1 LKTLKA
7 NEPRLTRRDVKLA
20 VLIGIVGYLFNSR
33 TWLLFLNG
41 LNPIQGTIVYYVI
54 VYAGL
59 YGLAKLG
66 LSIFGFKI
74 STADQTFGLLMLNFA
89 FHVTTNWS
97 SPWVQYVT
105 TGSLV
110 GMSNVLVNNSEDGLV
125 WYVVYTL
132 GGITNL
138 FWARLLT
145 FTVIPVLISMVA
157 LYLIK
162 GKPVLVP

>member
-1 LKTLKA
+1 MKV

-20 VLIGIVGYLFNSR
+20 VLIGFVGYLFNSK

-66 LSIFGFKI
+66 LTIFGFKI

-89 FHVTTNWS
+89 FHVTTNWAN
-97 SPWVQYVT
+97 PWVQYVT
-105 TGSLV
+105 TGSLR

-138 FWARLLT
+138 FWARILT
-145 FTVIPVLISMVA
+145 FTVIPVLISVVA

>member
-1 LKTLKA
+1 M
-7 NEPRLTRRDVKLA
+7 
-20 VLIGIVGYLFNSR
+20 
-33 TWLLFLNG
+33 NG
-41 LNPIQGTIVYYVI
+41 LNPIEGTIVYYVI

-59 YGLAKLG
+59 YGLAKIG
-66 LSIFGFKI
+66 LSLFGFEI
-74 STADQTFGLLMLNFA
+74 STPAQTFGILMLNFA
-89 FHVTTNWS
+89 FHVTTNWAD
-97 SPWVQYVT
+97 PWVQYVT
-105 TGSLV
+105 TGSLL

-138 FWARLLT
+138 FWTRILT
-145 FTVIPVLISMVA
+145 FVMIPFLISIVA

>member
-1 LKTLKA
+1 MAIDEK
-7 NEPRLTRRDVKLA
+7 RLTTRDVKLA
-20 VLIGIVGYLFNSR
+20 VLIGIAGYLFSSR
-33 TWLLFLNG
+33 TWLFFMNG
-41 LNPIQGTIVYYVI
+41 LNPIEGTIVYYVI

-66 LSIFGFKI
+66 LSLFGFKI
-74 STADQTFGLLMLNFA
+74 STLAQTFGLLMLNFA
-89 FHVTTNWS
+89 FHVTTNWAD
-97 SPWVQYVT
+97 PWVQYVT

-138 FWARLLT
+138 LWTRLLT
-145 FTVIPVLISMVA
+145 FVVVPFLISIVA

>member
-1 LKTLKA
+1 VKA
-7 NEPRLTRRDVKLA
+7 NEPRLTGRDVKLA

-162 GKPVLVP
+162 GKPVLIP

>member
-1 LKTLKA
+1 MKV
-7 NEPRLTRRDVKLA
+7 NESRLTRRDVQLA
-20 VLIGIVGYLFNSR
+20 VLIGIVGYLFSSR
-33 TWLLFLNG
+33 TWLFFMNG
-41 LNPIQGTIVYYVI
+41 LNPIEGTIVYYVI

-89 FHVTTNWS
+89 FHVTTNWAD
-97 SPWVQYVT
+97 PWVQYVT
-105 TGSLV
+105 TGSLG

-138 FWARLLT
+138 FLARVLT
-145 FTVIPVLISMVA
+145 FVVIPFLISTVA

-162 GKPVLVP
+162 GKPVLIP

>member
-1 LKTLKA
+1 MKA
-7 NEPRLTRRDVKLA
+7 NEPRLTLRDVKLA
-20 VLIGIVGYLFNSR
+20 VLIGIGGYFFNSR
-33 TWLLFLNG
+33 TWLLFMNG
-41 LNPIQGTIVYYVI
+41 LNPIEGTVVYYVI

-59 YGLAKLG
+59 YVLAKLG

-89 FHVTTNWS
+89 FHVTTNWAD
-97 SPWVQYVT
+97 PWVQYVT

-132 GGITNL
+132 GGVTNL
-138 FWARLLT
+138 FLARVLT
-145 FTVIPVLISMVA
+145 FVVIPFLISIVA